1 MKKDSVKQ
9 SDILYFLENIYPC
22 NEWIII
28 FTVEIFYFNY
38 SLNKNFIHVFHA
50 DVPLKIKS

>member
-38 SLNKNFIHVFHA
+38 SLK
-50 DVPLKIKS
+50 KISFTYFTPTFL

>member
-38 SLNKNFIHVFHA
+38 SLKKNFIHVFHA